1 MKAVKNRILIDPTPI
16 EKVTKSGIIL
26 TPKVEE
32 KPGCGTVVS
41 IGKEVKEVKIGD
53 TVHFNKHV
61 GVELVLN
68 EKKYLTIR
76 EEEAYIVE

>member
-1 MKAVKNRILIDPTPI
+1 MKAIKNRILIDPKPV
-16 EKVTKSGIIL
+16 EQVTKSGIIL
-26 TPKVEE
+26 TTKTDE
-32 KPGCGTVVS
+32 KPGQGKVVS
-41 IGKEVKEVKIGD
+41 VGKEVKEVKIGD

-61 GVELVLN
+61 GIELVLD